1 MKLIVGLGN
10 PGREYSGTRH
20 NIGFAVLG
28 ELARKN
34 CINFDKR
41 CCHSRSGEG
50 RIAGQEIALAKPQTY
65 MNLSGDA
72 VASLMRRY
80 RVKLS
85 DILIVHDD
93 LDLPLGKIR
102 LRANGSAGGHNG
114 LKSIIASVG
123 SMDLARLKIGIG
135 RPESL
140 GAERRDVI
148 DHVLTGFDALERK
161 IAEDAIV
168 KATEAVEM
176 VVEQGLEAAMN
187 RFNRVEAR
195 QIVE

>member
-1 MKLIVGLGN
+1 MKLVVGLGN

-28 ELARKN
+28 EVARKN
-34 CINFDKR
+34 GINFDKR
-41 CCHSRSGEG
+41 CCHSRTGEG
-50 RIAGQEIALAKPQTY
+50 RIVGQEVALAKPQTY

-85 DILIVHDD
+85 DLLIVHDD

-114 LKSIIASVG
+114 LKSIIASIG
-123 SMDLARLKIGIG
+123 SMDFARLKVGIG
-135 RPESL
+135 RPESP
-140 GAERRDVI
+140 GVERRDVV
-148 DHVLTGFDALERK
+148 DHVLTNFGGEERK
-161 IAEDAIV
+161 IADDAIG
-168 KATEAVEM
+168 KAAEAIEM

-187 RFNRVEAR
+187 RFNGVETR
-195 QIVE
+195 PVIE